1 MAPYKTEQAALIFQ
15 AGDLGGL
22 IRARRKQLGYTQ
34 KQVAAF
40 MGCSPRLIGE
50 IEHGR
55 GTVGIQKILDLANGL
70 GIDIFAVPRG
80 QK

>member
-1 MAPYKTEQAALIFQ
+1 MAPYKTERAALIFQ

-34 KQVAAF
+34 EQVAAF

>member
-1 MAPYKTEQAALIFQ
+1 MRTSKETTPIFQ
-15 AGDLGGL
+15 AGDLGVL
-22 IRARRKQLGYTQ
+22 LKTRRKHLGYTQ
-34 KQVAAF
+34 EQVAAF

-55 GTVGIQKILDLANGL
+55 GTVGVQKILDLACGL

-80 QK
+80 Q